1 MCVYAC
7 VYECMSMCVVCVCI
21 YSPFRQA
28 IKVKPNMCVYVYV
41 CNCVCVD
48 GCMCVVKPNVGIDRT
63 RDATYAAAC
72 NHGAKDSI
80 VC

>member
-1 MCVYAC
+1 MCVCVC
-7 VYECMSMCVVCVCI
+7 VYVCVCI
-21 YSPFRQA
+21 YYPFRQA
-28 IKVKPNMCVYVYV
+28 IKVTPNMCVYVYV
-41 CNCVCVD
+41 CVYVCVFM
-48 GCMCVVKPNVGIDRT
+48 GVVKPNAGIDRT